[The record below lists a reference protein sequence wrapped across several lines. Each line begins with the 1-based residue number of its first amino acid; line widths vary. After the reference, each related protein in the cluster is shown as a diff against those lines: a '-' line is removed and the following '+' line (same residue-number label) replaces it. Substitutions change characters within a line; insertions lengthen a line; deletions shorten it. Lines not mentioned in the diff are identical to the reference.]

1 MQRRFTRSSSPAP
14 PDEAAFVTVHS
25 TDEETEETET
35 ESQPTASRV
44 PIKSLQA
51 NSKAC
56 KDGLRAEQEC
66 RNGTHFLEHQL
77 RRAQEVLRGTETQ
90 AAICN
95 QTVVSHCNS

>member
-1 MQRRFTRSSSPAP
+1 MGDHRLLRWLLLVVVVVVVVVFLL
-14 PDEAAFVTVHS
+14 VTTIIFAV
-25 TDEETEETET
+25 
-35 ESQPTASRV
+35 
-44 PIKSLQA
+44 QA